1 MAENK
6 EINLGSLLTAKKAEI
21 KTAKD
26 RDRKDYILK
35 TVLDFGE
42 RFMSSFLIDQPAAM
56 KKEFIQAN
64 LEDARFEAA
73 LKREELKAKNN
84 YAIERKEDLDYINS
98 FSTPE
103 QGYLNLAEKNFL
115 ETSDGKKFIAN
126 GAEDAYVAF
135 PTTVTEN
142 ILKAKQEYLDT
153 EATRLKEAYEGYI
166 QDPNKI
172 IEELTEPDRISKEIR
187 DKLYAKTYSD
197 AEAQFGTFNF
207 IKGLF
212 GANTAAHSRFAYL
225 QDEIENRINEFNSD
239 VQSVAKRDTLS
250 KSPKLSEDM
259 LKAPFKLGTSYT
271 NRFTKLKTA
280 FGKLDTKDKITKDEL
295 NLIKSVFNVPAG
307 RILVLPTESNGVTS
321 GTNFTTQQRD
331 ELRANEANTNNLV
344 QNILLEATTPG
355 FGTFIPGVDEGLF
368 GVRKGDELRRRSDST
383 LGINVDLKA
392 NRQFVVRQKGVDA
405 NGDTVYKKQSIS
417 LVEALISDL
426 ALGAEF
432 FRYRDM
438 QNGQELSTVQS
449 NDVGYFYERKYLQ
462 FLVESGNLWFDTN
475 RVMHYDRPSLAKDI
489 TAAKDLT
496 KGYNEAD
503 YIYSILTK
511 QREEESI
518 SSNSFL
524 EQSIAAKIN
533 SLKNSVAQLP
543 ESADK
548 IYELENLA
556 SEKAIVQEFLIN
568 LAMPP
573 KELEGKLVKYK
584 QDETGNFSYF
594 IAGDLSSEESQI
606 LYEDF
611 IKTFNDN
618 EDLPLLK
625 TIFKIK

>member
-26 RDRKDYILK
+26 REKKDYILK

-42 RFMSSFLIDQPAAM
+42 KFMSSFLIDQPAAM

-64 LEDARFEAA
+64 LEDNRFEAA
-73 LKREELKAKNN
+73 LKREELKAKNS

-103 QGYLNLAEKNFL
+103 KGYLNLAEKNFL
-115 ETSDGKKFIAN
+115 ETKDGKKFTAL
-126 GAEDAYVAF
+126 GAEDAYVSF
-135 PTTVTEN
+135 PTEVTAN
-142 ILKAKQEYLDT
+142 ILKAKQEYLDS
-153 EATRLKEAYEGYI
+153 EATRLREAYEGYI

-187 DKLYAKTYSD
+187 DKLYAKTYAD

-207 IKGLF
+207 LKGLF

-259 LKAPFKLGTSYT
+259 LKAPFELGTSYT

-280 FGKLDTKDKITKDEL
+280 FGKLNTKDKINQDEL
-295 NLIKSVFNVPAG
+295 NLVRNVFNVPAG

-344 QNILLEATTPG
+344 QNILLEGTTSG
-355 FGTFIPGVDEGLF
+355 YYTGKVYE
-368 GVRKGDELRRRSDST
+368 KDELRRRSDSA
-383 LGINVDLKA
+383 LGINVDLEA

-417 LVEALISDL
+417 LTEALISDL

-438 QNGQELSTVQS
+438 QNGQGLSTVQS
-449 NDVGYFYERKYLQ
+449 NDVGYFYERKYVQ

-475 RVMHYDRPSLAKDI
+475 GVMHYDRPSLAKDI

-533 SLKNSVAQLP
+533 SLKNSVGQFPDA
-543 ESADK
+543 ADK
-548 IYELENLA
+548 INELENLN

-568 LAMPP
+568 LAMPS

-584 QDETGNFSYF
+584 QDETGNSSYF
-594 IAGDLSSEESQI
+594 IAGDLSDEESQI

-611 IKTFNDN
+611 IKAFNDN
-618 EDLPLLK
+618 EDYPLLK

>member
-115 ETSDGKKFIAN
+115 ETSDGKKFTAL
-126 GAEDAYVAF
+126 GAEDAYVSF
-135 PTTVTEN
+135 PTEVTAN
-142 ILKAKQEYLDT
+142 ILKAKQEYLDS
-153 EATRLKEAYEGYI
+153 EATRLREAYEGYI

-187 DKLYAKTYSD
+187 DKLYAKTYAD

-207 IKGLF
+207 LKGLF

-250 KSPKLSEDM
+250 KSPKLSGDM
-259 LKAPFKLGTSYT
+259 LKAPFELGTSYT

-280 FGKLDTKDKITKDEL
+280 FGKLDTKDKIKKDEL

-355 FGTFIPGVDEGLF
+355 VFSGVYEGD
-368 GVRKGDELRRRSDST
+368 KLRRRSDSA
-383 LGINVDLKA
+383 LGINVDLEA
-392 NRQFVVRQKGVDA
+392 GRQFVVRQKGVDA

-417 LVEALISDL
+417 LTEALISDL

-475 RVMHYDRPSLAKDI
+475 GVMHYDRPSLAKDI

-533 SLKNSVAQLP
+533 SLKNSVAQFP

-594 IAGDLSSEESQI
+594 IAGDLSAEESQI

>member
-115 ETSDGKKFIAN
+115 ETKDGKKYIAN

-271 NRFTKLKTA
+271 DRFNKLKRA
-280 FGKLDTKDKITKDEL
+280 FGDLDIDADINEDKK
-295 NLIKSVFNVPAG
+295 NLIKRLFNVPAG

-355 FGTFIPGVDEGLF
+355 FVYGEYE
-368 GVRKGDELRRRSDST
+368 GDELRRRSDSA
-383 LGINVDLKA
+383 LGINVDLEA
-392 NRQFVVRQKGVDA
+392 GRQFVVRQKGVDA

-438 QNGQELSTVQS
+438 QNGQGLSTVQS
-449 NDVGYFYERKYLQ
+449 NDVNYFYERKYLQ
-462 FLVESGNLWFDTN
+462 FLVESVNLWFDTN

-533 SLKNSVAQLP
+533 SLKNSVAQFP

-548 IYELENLA
+548 IYELENLT
-556 SEKAIVQEFLIN
+556 SEKAIVQEFLYN

-584 QDETGNFSYF
+584 QDETGNSSYF
-594 IAGDLSSEESQI
+594 IAGDLSAEESQI

>member
-73 LKREELKAKNN
+73 LKREELKAKNS
-84 YAIERKEDLDYINS
+84 YAVERKEDLDYINS

-115 ETSDGKKFIAN
+115 ETKDGKKFTAL
-126 GAEDAYVAF
+126 GAEDAYLDF
-135 PTTVTEN
+135 PTEVTAN

-153 EATRLKEAYEGYI
+153 EAARLKEIYEGYI
-166 QDPNKI
+166 KDPNKI

-187 DKLYAKTYSD
+187 DKLYAKTYAD

-207 IKGLF
+207 LKGLF

-239 VQSVAKRDTLS
+239 AQAVAKRDTLS

-259 LKAPFKLGTSYT
+259 LKAPFELGTSYT

-280 FGKLDTKDKITKDEL
+280 FGDLDIDADISEDKA
-295 NLIKSVFNVPAG
+295 NLIKRVFNIPAG

-321 GTNFTTQQRD
+321 GTNLTSQVRD
-331 ELRANEANTNNLV
+331 EFRDEGKTNNIV
-344 QNILLEATTPG
+344 QNIILESSTSNFRGKVT
-355 FGTFIPGVDEGLF
+355 EGS
-368 GVRKGDELRRRSDST
+368 ELRRRSDSA
-383 LGINVDLKA
+383 LGINVDLEA
-392 NRQFVVRQKGVDA
+392 DRQFVVRQKGVDA

-438 QNGQELSTVQS
+438 QNGQGLSTVQS

-475 RVMHYDRPSLAKDI
+475 NVMHYDRPSLAKDI

-533 SLKNSVAQLP
+533 SLKNSVAQFP

-548 IYELENLA
+548 IYELENLN
-556 SEKAIVQEFLIN
+556 SEKAMNQEFLIN

-584 QDETGNFSYF
+584 KDETGNFTYY
-594 IAGDLSSEESQI
+594 IAGDLSAEESQI
-606 LYEDF
+606 LYNDF
-611 IKTFNDN
+611 IKAFNDN

>member
-187 DKLYAKTYSD
+187 DKLYAKTYAD

-207 IKGLF
+207 LKGLF

-250 KSPKLSEDM
+250 KSPKLSGDM
-259 LKAPFKLGTSYT
+259 LKAPFELGTSYT

-280 FGKLDTKDKITKDEL
+280 FGKLDTKDKINQDEL
-295 NLIKSVFNVPAG
+295 NLVKNVFNVPAG

-344 QNILLEATTPG
+344 QNILLEANTPG
-355 FGTFIPGVDEGLF
+355 IRYGIYE
-368 GVRKGDELRRRSDST
+368 GDELRRRSDSA
-383 LGINVDLKA
+383 LGINVDLEA
-392 NRQFVVRQKGVDA
+392 NSQFVVRQKGVDA
-405 NGDTVYKKQSIS
+405 YGDTVYKKQSIS
-417 LVEALISDL
+417 LTEALISDL

-438 QNGQELSTVQS
+438 QNGQGLSTVQS

-533 SLKNSVAQLP
+533 SLKNSVAQFP

-584 QDETGNFSYF
+584 QDETGNSSYF
-594 IAGDLSSEESQI
+594 IAGDLSAEESQI

>member
-26 RDRKDYILK
+26 REKKDYILK

-42 RFMSSFLIDQPAAM
+42 KFMSSFLIDQPAAM

-64 LEDARFEAA
+64 LEDNRFEAA
-73 LKREELKAKNN
+73 LKREELKAKNS

-103 QGYLNLAEKNFL
+103 KGYLNLAEKNFL
-115 ETSDGKKFIAN
+115 ETKDGKKFTAL
-126 GAEDAYVAF
+126 GAEDAYVSF
-135 PTTVTEN
+135 PTEVTAN
-142 ILKAKQEYLDT
+142 ILKAKQEYLDS
-153 EATRLKEAYEGYI
+153 EATRLREAYEGYI

-187 DKLYAKTYSD
+187 DKLYAKTYAD

-207 IKGLF
+207 LKGLF

-250 KSPKLSEDM
+250 KSPKLSGDM
-259 LKAPFKLGTSYT
+259 LKAPFELGTSYT

-280 FGKLDTKDKITKDEL
+280 FGKLNTKDIINQDEL
-295 NLIKSVFNVPAG
+295 NLVRNVFNVPAG

-344 QNILLEATTPG
+344 QNILLEGTTSG
-355 FGTFIPGVDEGLF
+355 YYTGKVYE
-368 GVRKGDELRRRSDST
+368 KDELRRRSDSA
-383 LGINVDLKA
+383 LGINVDLEA

-417 LVEALISDL
+417 LTEALISDL

-438 QNGQELSTVQS
+438 QNGQGLSTVQS
-449 NDVGYFYERKYLQ
+449 NDVGYFYERKYVQ

-475 RVMHYDRPSLAKDI
+475 GVMHYDRPSLAKDI

-533 SLKNSVAQLP
+533 SLKNSVGQFPDA
-543 ESADK
+543 ADK
-548 IYELENLA
+548 INELENLN

-568 LAMPP
+568 LAMPS

-584 QDETGNFSYF
+584 QDETGNSSYF
-594 IAGDLSSEESQI
+594 IAGDLSAEESQI

-611 IKTFNDN
+611 IKAFNDN
-618 EDLPLLK
+618 EDYPLLK

>member
-26 RDRKDYILK
+26 REKKDYILK

-64 LEDARFEAA
+64 LEDNRFEAA
-73 LKREELKAKNN
+73 LKREELKAKNS

-103 QGYLNLAEKNFL
+103 KGYLNLAEKNFL
-115 ETSDGKKFIAN
+115 ETKDGKKFTAL
-126 GAEDAYVAF
+126 GAEDAYVSF

-142 ILKAKQEYLDT
+142 ILKAKQEYLDS
-153 EATRLKEAYEGYI
+153 EATRLREAYEGYI

-187 DKLYAKTYSD
+187 DKLYAKTYAD

-207 IKGLF
+207 LKGLF

-259 LKAPFKLGTSYT
+259 LKAPFELGTSYT

-280 FGKLDTKDKITKDEL
+280 FGKLNTKDKINQDEL
-295 NLIKSVFNVPAG
+295 NLVRNVFNVPAG

-344 QNILLEATTPG
+344 QNILLEGTTSG
-355 FGTFIPGVDEGLF
+355 YYTGKVYE
-368 GVRKGDELRRRSDST
+368 KDELRRRSDSA
-383 LGINVDLKA
+383 LGINVDLEA

-417 LVEALISDL
+417 LTEALISDL

-438 QNGQELSTVQS
+438 QNGQGLSTVQS
-449 NDVGYFYERKYLQ
+449 NDVGYFYERKYVQ

-475 RVMHYDRPSLAKDI
+475 GVMHYDRPSLAKDI

-533 SLKNSVAQLP
+533 SLKNSVGQFPDA
-543 ESADK
+543 ADK
-548 IYELENLA
+548 INELENLN

-568 LAMPP
+568 LAMPS

-584 QDETGNFSYF
+584 QDETGNSSYF
-594 IAGDLSSEESQI
+594 IAGDLSAEESQI

-611 IKTFNDN
+611 IKAFNDN
-618 EDLPLLK
+618 EDYPLLK

>member
-26 RDRKDYILK
+26 REKKDYVLK

-64 LEDARFEAA
+64 LEDNRFEAA

-115 ETSDGKKFIAN
+115 ETSDGKKFTAL
-126 GAEDAYVAF
+126 GAEDAYVDF

-142 ILKAKQEYLDT
+142 ILKAKEEYLDS

-187 DKLYAKTYSD
+187 DKLYAKTYAD

-250 KSPKLSEDM
+250 KSPKLSGDM
-259 LKAPFKLGTSYT
+259 LKAPFKLGSSYT
-271 NRFTKLKTA
+271 TRFNKLKEA
-280 FGKLDTKDKITKDEL
+280 FGDLDIDADIKEDKK
-295 NLIKSVFNVPAG
+295 NLIKNVFNIPAG

-331 ELRANEANTNNLV
+331 ELRTNDANTNNLV

-355 FGTFIPGVDEGLF
+355 FVYGEYE
-368 GVRKGDELRRRSDST
+368 GDELRRRSDSA
-383 LGINVDLKA
+383 LGINVDLEA
-392 NRQFVVRQKGVDA
+392 GRQFVVRQKGVDA

-417 LVEALISDL
+417 LTEALISDL

-533 SLKNSVAQLP
+533 SLKNSVAQFP

-584 QDETGNFSYF
+584 QDETGNSSYF
-594 IAGDLSSEESQI
+594 IAGDLSAEESQI

>member
-26 RDRKDYILK
+26 REKKDYILK

-42 RFMSSFLIDQPAAM
+42 KFMSSFLIDQPAAM

-64 LEDARFEAA
+64 LEDNRFEAA
-73 LKREELKAKNN
+73 LKREELKAKNS

-103 QGYLNLAEKNFL
+103 KGYLNLAEKNFL
-115 ETSDGKKFIAN
+115 ETKDGKKFTAL
-126 GAEDAYVAF
+126 GAEDAYVSF
-135 PTTVTEN
+135 PTEVTAN
-142 ILKAKQEYLDT
+142 ILKAKQEYLDS
-153 EATRLKEAYEGYI
+153 EATRLREAYEGYI

-187 DKLYAKTYSD
+187 DKLYAKTYAD

-207 IKGLF
+207 LKGLF

-259 LKAPFKLGTSYT
+259 LKAPFELGTSYT

-280 FGKLDTKDKITKDEL
+280 FGKLNTKDKINQDEL
-295 NLIKSVFNVPAG
+295 NLVRNVFNVPAG
-307 RILVLPTESNGVTS
+307 RLLVLPTESNGVTS

-344 QNILLEATTPG
+344 QNILLEGTTSG
-355 FGTFIPGVDEGLF
+355 YYTGKVYE
-368 GVRKGDELRRRSDST
+368 KDELRRRSDSA
-383 LGINVDLKA
+383 LGINVDLEA

-417 LVEALISDL
+417 LTEALISDL

-438 QNGQELSTVQS
+438 QNGQGLSTVQS
-449 NDVGYFYERKYLQ
+449 NDVGYFYERKYVQ

-475 RVMHYDRPSLAKDI
+475 GVMHYDRPSLAKDI

-533 SLKNSVAQLP
+533 SLKNSVGQFPDA
-543 ESADK
+543 ADK
-548 IYELENLA
+548 INELENLN

-568 LAMPP
+568 LAMPS

-584 QDETGNFSYF
+584 KDETGNFSYF
-594 IAGDLSSEESQI
+594 IAGDLSAEESQI

-611 IKTFNDN
+611 IKSFNDN
-618 EDLPLLK
+618 EDYPLLK

>member
-26 RDRKDYILK
+26 REKKDYVLK

-115 ETSDGKKFIAN
+115 ETKDGKKFIAN

-187 DKLYAKTYSD
+187 DKLYAKTYAD

-207 IKGLF
+207 LKGLF

-250 KSPKLSEDM
+250 KSPKLSGDM
-259 LKAPFKLGTSYT
+259 LKAPFELGTSYT

-280 FGKLDTKDKITKDEL
+280 FGKLDTKDKINQDEL
-295 NLIKSVFNVPAG
+295 NLVKNVFNVPAG

-355 FGTFIPGVDEGLF
+355 FVYGEYE
-368 GVRKGDELRRRSDST
+368 GDELRRRSDSA
-383 LGINVDLKA
+383 LGINVDLEA
-392 NRQFVVRQKGVDA
+392 GRQFVVRQKGTDK

-417 LVEALISDL
+417 LTEALISDL

-438 QNGQELSTVQS
+438 QNGQGLSTVQS

-533 SLKNSVAQLP
+533 SLKNSVAQFP

-548 IYELENLA
+548 IYELENLT

-584 QDETGNFSYF
+584 QDETGNSSYF
-594 IAGDLSSEESQI
+594 IAGDLSAEESQI

>member
-73 LKREELKAKNN
+73 LKREELKAKNS
-84 YAIERKEDLDYINS
+84 YAVERKEDLDYINS

-115 ETSDGKKFIAN
+115 ETKDGKKFTAL
-126 GAEDAYVAF
+126 GAEDAYLDF
-135 PTTVTEN
+135 PTEVTAN

-153 EATRLKEAYEGYI
+153 EAARLKEIYEGYI
-166 QDPNKI
+166 KDPNKI

-187 DKLYAKTYSD
+187 DKLYAKTYAD

-207 IKGLF
+207 LKGLF

-239 VQSVAKRDTLS
+239 AQAVAKRDTLS

-259 LKAPFKLGTSYT
+259 LKAPFELGDSYT
-271 NRFTKLKTA
+271 NRFNKLKQA
-280 FGKLDTKDKITKDEL
+280 FGDLDIDADISEDKA
-295 NLIKSVFNVPAG
+295 NLIKRVFNIPAG

-321 GTNFTTQQRD
+321 GTNLTSQVRD
-331 ELRANEANTNNLV
+331 EFRDEGKTNNIV
-344 QNILLEATTPG
+344 QNIILESSTSNFRGKVT
-355 FGTFIPGVDEGLF
+355 EGS
-368 GVRKGDELRRRSDST
+368 ELRRRSDSA
-383 LGINVDLKA
+383 LGINVDLEA
-392 NRQFVVRQKGVDA
+392 DRQFVVRQKGVDA

-438 QNGQELSTVQS
+438 QNGQGLSTVQS

-475 RVMHYDRPSLAKDI
+475 GVMHYDRPSLAKDI

-533 SLKNSVAQLP
+533 SLKNSVAQFP

-548 IYELENLA
+548 IYELENLN
-556 SEKAIVQEFLIN
+556 SEKAMNQEFLIN

-584 QDETGNFSYF
+584 KDETGNFTYY
-594 IAGDLSSEESQI
+594 IAGDLSAEESQI
-606 LYEDF
+606 LYNDF
-611 IKTFNDN
+611 IKAFNDN

>member
-64 LEDARFEAA
+64 LEDAKFEAA
-73 LKREELKAKNN
+73 LKREELKAKNS

-115 ETSDGKKFIAN
+115 ETKDGKKFTAL
-126 GAEDAYVAF
+126 GAEDAYVSF
-135 PTTVTEN
+135 PTEVTAN

-153 EATRLKEAYEGYI
+153 EAARLKEIYEGYI

-187 DKLYAKTYSD
+187 DKLYAKTYAD

-207 IKGLF
+207 LKGLF

-225 QDEIENRINEFNSD
+225 QDEIENRINEFNRD
-239 VQSVAKRDTLS
+239 AQAVAKRDTLS

-259 LKAPFKLGTSYT
+259 LKAPFELGTSYT
-271 NRFTKLKTA
+271 TRFNKLKQD
-280 FGKLDTKDKITKDEL
+280 FGDLDTDADIDENKE
-295 NLIKSVFNVPAG
+295 NLIKRVFNIPAG
-307 RILVLPTESNGVTS
+307 RILILPTESNGVTS
-321 GTNFTTQQRD
+321 GTNYTSQQRD
-331 ELRANEANTNNLV
+331 DLRTNEANTNNLV
-344 QNILLEATTPG
+344 QNIILEASTSG
-355 FGTFIPGVDEGLF
+355 FTGVTEGS
-368 GVRKGDELRRRSDST
+368 ELRRRSDSA
-383 LGINVDLKA
+383 LGINVDLEA
-392 NRQFVVRQKGVDA
+392 DRQFVVRQKGVDA

-438 QNGQELSTVQS
+438 QNGQGLSIVQS
-449 NDVGYFYERKYLQ
+449 NDVNYFYERKYLQ

-475 RVMHYDRPSLAKDI
+475 KVMHYDRPSLAKDI

-533 SLKNSVAQLP
+533 SLKNSVAQFP

-548 IYELENLA
+548 IYELENLN
-556 SEKAIVQEFLIN
+556 SEKAMHQEFLIN

-584 QDETGNFSYF
+584 KDETGNFTYY
-594 IAGDLSSEESQI
+594 IAGDLSTEESRI

-611 IKTFNDN
+611 IKAFNDN

>member
-26 RDRKDYILK
+26 REKKDYILK

-42 RFMSSFLIDQPAAM
+42 KFMSSFLIDQPAAM

-64 LEDARFEAA
+64 LEDNRFEAA
-73 LKREELKAKNN
+73 LKREELKAKNS

-103 QGYLNLAEKNFL
+103 KGYLNLAEKNFL
-115 ETSDGKKFIAN
+115 ETKDGKKFTAL
-126 GAEDAYVAF
+126 GAEDAYVSF
-135 PTTVTEN
+135 PTEVTAN

-153 EATRLKEAYEGYI
+153 EATRLREAYEGYI

-187 DKLYAKTYSD
+187 DKLYAKTYAD

-207 IKGLF
+207 LKGLF

-250 KSPKLSEDM
+250 KSPKLSGDM
-259 LKAPFKLGTSYT
+259 LKAPFELGTSYT

-280 FGKLDTKDKITKDEL
+280 FGKLNTKDKINQDEL
-295 NLIKSVFNVPAG
+295 NLVRNVFNVPAG

-344 QNILLEATTPG
+344 QNILLEGTTSG
-355 FGTFIPGVDEGLF
+355 YYTGKVYE
-368 GVRKGDELRRRSDST
+368 KDELRRRSDSA
-383 LGINVDLKA
+383 LGINVDLEA

-417 LVEALISDL
+417 LTEALISDL

-438 QNGQELSTVQS
+438 QNGQGLSTVQS
-449 NDVGYFYERKYLQ
+449 NDVGYFYERKYVQ

-475 RVMHYDRPSLAKDI
+475 GVMHYDRPSLAKDI

-533 SLKNSVAQLP
+533 SLKNSVGQFPDA
-543 ESADK
+543 ADK
-548 IYELENLA
+548 INELENLN

-568 LAMPP
+568 LAMPS

-584 QDETGNFSYF
+584 QDETGNSSYF
-594 IAGDLSSEESQI
+594 IAGDLSAEESQI

-611 IKTFNDN
+611 IKAFNDN
-618 EDLPLLK
+618 EDYPLLK

>member
-26 RDRKDYILK
+26 REKKDYILK

-64 LEDARFEAA
+64 LEDNRFEAA
-73 LKREELKAKNN
+73 LKREELKAKNS

-103 QGYLNLAEKNFL
+103 KGYLNLAEKNFL
-115 ETSDGKKFIAN
+115 ETKDGKKFTAL
-126 GAEDAYVAF
+126 GAEDAYVSF
-135 PTTVTEN
+135 PTEVTAN
-142 ILKAKQEYLDT
+142 ILKAKQEYLDS
-153 EATRLKEAYEGYI
+153 EATRLREAYEGYI

-187 DKLYAKTYSD
+187 DKLYAKTYAD

-207 IKGLF
+207 LKGLF

-250 KSPKLSEDM
+250 KSPKLSGDM
-259 LKAPFKLGTSYT
+259 LKAPFELGTSYT

-280 FGKLDTKDKITKDEL
+280 FGKLNTKDKINQDEL
-295 NLIKSVFNVPAG
+295 NLVRNVFNVPAG

-344 QNILLEATTPG
+344 QNILLEGTTSG
-355 FGTFIPGVDEGLF
+355 YYTGKVYE
-368 GVRKGDELRRRSDST
+368 KDELRRRSDSA
-383 LGINVDLKA
+383 LGINVDLEA

-417 LVEALISDL
+417 LTEALISDL

-438 QNGQELSTVQS
+438 QNGQGLSTVQS
-449 NDVGYFYERKYLQ
+449 NDVGYFYERKYVQ

-475 RVMHYDRPSLAKDI
+475 GVMHYDRPSLAKDI

-533 SLKNSVAQLP
+533 SLKNSVGQFPDA
-543 ESADK
+543 ADK
-548 IYELENLA
+548 INELENLN

-568 LAMPP
+568 LAMPS

-584 QDETGNFSYF
+584 QDETGNSSYF
-594 IAGDLSSEESQI
+594 IAGDLSAEESQI

-611 IKTFNDN
+611 IKAFNDN
-618 EDLPLLK
+618 EDYPLLK

>member
-26 RDRKDYILK
+26 RDKKDYILK

-64 LEDARFEAA
+64 LEDNRFEAA
-73 LKREELKAKNN
+73 LKREELKAKNS

-103 QGYLNLAEKNFL
+103 KGYLNLAEKNFL
-115 ETSDGKKFIAN
+115 ETKDGKKFTAL
-126 GAEDAYVAF
+126 GAEDAYVSF
-135 PTTVTEN
+135 PTEVTAN
-142 ILKAKQEYLDT
+142 ILKAKQEYLDS
-153 EATRLKEAYEGYI
+153 EATRLREAYEGYI

-187 DKLYAKTYSD
+187 DKLYAKTYAD

-207 IKGLF
+207 LKGLF

-250 KSPKLSEDM
+250 KSPKLSGDM
-259 LKAPFKLGTSYT
+259 LKAPFELGTSYT

-280 FGKLDTKDKITKDEL
+280 FGKLNTKDKINQDEL
-295 NLIKSVFNVPAG
+295 NLVRNVFNVPAG

-344 QNILLEATTPG
+344 QNILLEGTTSG
-355 FGTFIPGVDEGLF
+355 YYTGKVYE
-368 GVRKGDELRRRSDST
+368 KDELRRRSDSA
-383 LGINVDLKA
+383 LGINVDLEA

-417 LVEALISDL
+417 LTEALISDL

-438 QNGQELSTVQS
+438 QNGQGLSTVQS
-449 NDVGYFYERKYLQ
+449 NDVGYFYERKYVQ

-475 RVMHYDRPSLAKDI
+475 GVMHYDRPSLAKDI

-533 SLKNSVAQLP
+533 SLKNSVGQFPDA
-543 ESADK
+543 ADK
-548 IYELENLA
+548 INELENLN

-568 LAMPP
+568 LAMPS

-584 QDETGNFSYF
+584 QDETGNSSYF
-594 IAGDLSSEESQI
+594 IAGDLSAEESQI

-611 IKTFNDN
+611 IKAFNDN
-618 EDLPLLK
+618 EDYPLLK

>member
-26 RDRKDYILK
+26 REKKDYVLK

-115 ETSDGKKFIAN
+115 ETKDGKKFTAL

-187 DKLYAKTYSD
+187 DKLYAKTYAD

-207 IKGLF
+207 LKGLF

-250 KSPKLSEDM
+250 KSPKLSGDM
-259 LKAPFKLGTSYT
+259 LKAPFELGTSYT

-280 FGKLDTKDKITKDEL
+280 FGKLDTKDKINQDEL
-295 NLIKSVFNVPAG
+295 NLVKNVFNVPAG

-344 QNILLEATTPG
+344 QNILLEANTPG
-355 FGTFIPGVDEGLF
+355 IRYGIYE
-368 GVRKGDELRRRSDST
+368 GDELRRRSDSA
-383 LGINVDLKA
+383 LGINVDLEA

-417 LVEALISDL
+417 LTEALISDL

-438 QNGQELSTVQS
+438 QNGQGLSTVQS

-533 SLKNSVAQLP
+533 SLKNSVAQFP

-584 QDETGNFSYF
+584 QDETGNSSYF
-594 IAGDLSSEESQI
+594 IAGDLSAEESQI

>member
-26 RDRKDYILK
+26 REKKDYILK

-42 RFMSSFLIDQPAAM
+42 KFMSSFLIDQPAAM

-64 LEDARFEAA
+64 LEDNRFEAA
-73 LKREELKAKNN
+73 LKREELKAKNS

-103 QGYLNLAEKNFL
+103 KGYLNLAEKNFL
-115 ETSDGKKFIAN
+115 ETKDGKKFTAL
-126 GAEDAYVAF
+126 GAEDAYVSF
-135 PTTVTEN
+135 PTEVTAN
-142 ILKAKQEYLDT
+142 ILKAKQEYLDS
-153 EATRLKEAYEGYI
+153 EATRLREAYEGYI

-187 DKLYAKTYSD
+187 DKLYAKTYAD

-207 IKGLF
+207 LKGLF

-259 LKAPFKLGTSYT
+259 LKAPFELGTSYT

-280 FGKLDTKDKITKDEL
+280 FGKLNTKDKINQDEL
-295 NLIKSVFNVPAG
+295 NLVRNVFNVPAG

-344 QNILLEATTPG
+344 QNILLEGTTSG
-355 FGTFIPGVDEGLF
+355 YYTGKVYE
-368 GVRKGDELRRRSDST
+368 KDELRRRSDSA
-383 LGINVDLKA
+383 LGINVDLEA

-417 LVEALISDL
+417 LTEALISDL

-438 QNGQELSTVQS
+438 QNGQGLSTVQS
-449 NDVGYFYERKYLQ
+449 NDVGYFYERKYVQ

-475 RVMHYDRPSLAKDI
+475 GVMHYDRPSLAKDI

-533 SLKNSVAQLP
+533 SLKNSVGQFPDA
-543 ESADK
+543 ADK
-548 IYELENLA
+548 INELENLN

-568 LAMPP
+568 LAMPS

-584 QDETGNFSYF
+584 KDETGNFSYF
-594 IAGDLSSEESQI
+594 IAGDLSAEESQI

-611 IKTFNDN
+611 IKAFNDN
-618 EDLPLLK
+618 EDYPLLK

>member
-73 LKREELKAKNN
+73 LKREELKAKNS
-84 YAIERKEDLDYINS
+84 YAVERKEDLDYINS

-115 ETSDGKKFIAN
+115 ETKDGKKFTAL
-126 GAEDAYVAF
+126 GAEDAYLDF
-135 PTTVTEN
+135 PTEVTAN

-153 EATRLKEAYEGYI
+153 EAARLKEIYEGYI
-166 QDPNKI
+166 KDPNKI

-187 DKLYAKTYSD
+187 DKLYAKTYAD

-207 IKGLF
+207 LKGLF

-239 VQSVAKRDTLS
+239 AQAVAKRDTLS

-259 LKAPFKLGTSYT
+259 LKAPFELGTSYT

-280 FGKLDTKDKITKDEL
+280 FGDLDIDADISEDKA
-295 NLIKSVFNVPAG
+295 NLIKRVFNIPAG

-321 GTNFTTQQRD
+321 GTNLTSQVRD
-331 ELRANEANTNNLV
+331 EFRDEGKTNNIV
-344 QNILLEATTPG
+344 QNIILESSTSNFRGKVT
-355 FGTFIPGVDEGLF
+355 EGS
-368 GVRKGDELRRRSDST
+368 ELRRRSDSA
-383 LGINVDLKA
+383 LGINVDLEA
-392 NRQFVVRQKGVDA
+392 DRQFVVRQKGVDA

-438 QNGQELSTVQS
+438 QNGQGLSTVQS

-475 RVMHYDRPSLAKDI
+475 GVMHYDRPSLAKDI

-533 SLKNSVAQLP
+533 SLKNSVAQFP

-548 IYELENLA
+548 IYELENLN
-556 SEKAIVQEFLIN
+556 SEKAMNQEFLIN

-584 QDETGNFSYF
+584 KDETGNFTYY
-594 IAGDLSSEESQI
+594 IAGDLSAEESQI
-606 LYEDF
+606 LYNDF
-611 IKTFNDN
+611 IKAFNDN

>member
-26 RDRKDYILK
+26 REKKDYILK

-42 RFMSSFLIDQPAAM
+42 KFMSSFLIDQPAAM

-64 LEDARFEAA
+64 LEDNRFEAA
-73 LKREELKAKNN
+73 LKREELKAKNS

-115 ETSDGKKFIAN
+115 ETKDGKKFTAL
-126 GAEDAYVAF
+126 GAEDAYVSF

-142 ILKAKQEYLDT
+142 ILKAKQEYLDS
-153 EATRLKEAYEGYI
+153 EATRLREAYEGYI

-187 DKLYAKTYSD
+187 DKLYAKTYAD

-207 IKGLF
+207 LKGLF

-250 KSPKLSEDM
+250 KSPKLSGDM
-259 LKAPFKLGTSYT
+259 LKAPFELGTSYT

-280 FGKLDTKDKITKDEL
+280 FGKLNTKDKINQDEL
-295 NLIKSVFNVPAG
+295 NLVRNVFNVPAG

-344 QNILLEATTPG
+344 QNILLEGTTSG
-355 FGTFIPGVDEGLF
+355 YYTGKVYE
-368 GVRKGDELRRRSDST
+368 KDELRRRSDSA
-383 LGINVDLKA
+383 LGINVDLEA

-417 LVEALISDL
+417 LTEALISDL

-438 QNGQELSTVQS
+438 QNGQGLSTVQS
-449 NDVGYFYERKYLQ
+449 NDVGYFYERKYVQ

-475 RVMHYDRPSLAKDI
+475 GVMHYDRPSLAKDI

-533 SLKNSVAQLP
+533 SLKNSVGQFPDA
-543 ESADK
+543 ADK
-548 IYELENLA
+548 INELENLN

-568 LAMPP
+568 LAMPS

-584 QDETGNFSYF
+584 KDETGNFSYF
-594 IAGDLSSEESQI
+594 IAGDLSAEESQI

-611 IKTFNDN
+611 IKSFNDN
-618 EDLPLLK
+618 EDYPLLK

>member
-115 ETSDGKKFIAN
+115 ETKDGKKFTAL
-126 GAEDAYVAF
+126 GAEDAYLDF

-153 EATRLKEAYEGYI
+153 EAARLKEIYEGYI

-187 DKLYAKTYSD
+187 DKLYAKTYAD

-207 IKGLF
+207 LKGLF

-225 QDEIENRINEFNSD
+225 QDEIENRINEFNRD
-239 VQSVAKRDTLS
+239 AQAVAKRDTLS

-259 LKAPFKLGTSYT
+259 LKAPFRLGDSYT
-271 NRFTKLKTA
+271 NRFNKLKSA
-280 FGKLDTKDKITKDEL
+280 FGDLDTDAKLTEDQE
-295 NLIKSVFNVPAG
+295 NLIKRVFNIPAG

-321 GTNFTTQQRD
+321 GTNYTSQQRD
-331 ELRANEANTNNLV
+331 ELRTNEANTNNLV
-344 QNILLEATTPG
+344 QNIILESSTSG
-355 FGTFIPGVDEGLF
+355 FTGVTEGS
-368 GVRKGDELRRRSDST
+368 ELRRRSDSA
-383 LGINVDLKA
+383 LGINVDLEA
-392 NRQFVVRQKGVDA
+392 DRQFVVRQKGVDA

-438 QNGQELSTVQS
+438 QNGQGLSTVQS

-475 RVMHYDRPSLAKDI
+475 GVMHYDRPSLAKDI

-533 SLKNSVAQLP
+533 SLKNSVAQFP

-548 IYELENLA
+548 IYELENLN
-556 SEKAIVQEFLIN
+556 SEKAMVQEFLIN

-584 QDETGNFSYF
+584 KDETGNFTYY
-594 IAGDLSSEESQI
+594 IAGDLSAEESQI

>member
-1 MAENK
+1 
-6 EINLGSLLTAKKAEI
+6 
-21 KTAKD
+21 
-26 RDRKDYILK
+26 
-35 TVLDFGE
+35 
-42 RFMSSFLIDQPAAM
+42 M

-115 ETSDGKKFIAN
+115 ETKDGKKFTAL
-126 GAEDAYVAF
+126 GAEDAYLDF

-153 EATRLKEAYEGYI
+153 EAARLKEIYEGYI

-187 DKLYAKTYSD
+187 DKLYAKTYAD

-207 IKGLF
+207 LKGLF

-225 QDEIENRINEFNSD
+225 QDEIENRINEFNRD
-239 VQSVAKRDTLS
+239 AQAVAKRDTLS

-259 LKAPFKLGTSYT
+259 LKAPFRLGDSYT
-271 NRFTKLKTA
+271 NRFNKLKSA
-280 FGKLDTKDKITKDEL
+280 FGDLDTDAKLTEDQE
-295 NLIKSVFNVPAG
+295 NLIKRVFNIPAG

-321 GTNFTTQQRD
+321 GTNYTSQQRD
-331 ELRANEANTNNLV
+331 ELRTNEANTNNLV
-344 QNILLEATTPG
+344 QNIILESSTSG
-355 FGTFIPGVDEGLF
+355 FTGVTEGS
-368 GVRKGDELRRRSDST
+368 ELRRRSDSA
-383 LGINVDLKA
+383 LGINVDLEA
-392 NRQFVVRQKGVDA
+392 DRQFVVRQKGVDA

-438 QNGQELSTVQS
+438 QNGQGLSTVQS

-475 RVMHYDRPSLAKDI
+475 GVMHYDRPSLAKDI

-533 SLKNSVAQLP
+533 SLKNSVAQFP

-548 IYELENLA
+548 IYELENLN
-556 SEKAIVQEFLIN
+556 SEKAMVQEFLIN

-584 QDETGNFSYF
+584 KDETGNFTYY
-594 IAGDLSSEESQI
+594 IAGDLSAEESQI

>member
-26 RDRKDYILK
+26 REKKDYILK

-64 LEDARFEAA
+64 LEDNRFEAA
-73 LKREELKAKNN
+73 LKREELKAKNS

-103 QGYLNLAEKNFL
+103 KGYLNLAEKNFL
-115 ETSDGKKFIAN
+115 ETKDGKKFTAL
-126 GAEDAYVAF
+126 GAEDAYVSF

-153 EATRLKEAYEGYI
+153 EATRLREAYEGYI

-187 DKLYAKTYSD
+187 DKLYAKTYAD

-207 IKGLF
+207 LKGLF

-250 KSPKLSEDM
+250 KSPKLSGDM
-259 LKAPFKLGTSYT
+259 LKAPFELGTSYT

-280 FGKLDTKDKITKDEL
+280 YGKLNTKDKINQHEL
-295 NLIKSVFNVPAG
+295 NLVRNVFNVPAG

-344 QNILLEATTPG
+344 QNILLEGTTSG
-355 FGTFIPGVDEGLF
+355 YYTGKVYE
-368 GVRKGDELRRRSDST
+368 KDELRRRSDSA
-383 LGINVDLKA
+383 LGINVDLEA

-417 LVEALISDL
+417 LTEALISDL

-438 QNGQELSTVQS
+438 QNGQGLSTVQS
-449 NDVGYFYERKYLQ
+449 NDVGYFYERKYVQ

-475 RVMHYDRPSLAKDI
+475 GVMHYDRPSLAKDI

-533 SLKNSVAQLP
+533 SLKNSVGQFPDA
-543 ESADK
+543 ADK
-548 IYELENLA
+548 INELENLN

-568 LAMPP
+568 LAMPS

-584 QDETGNFSYF
+584 QDETGNSSYF
-594 IAGDLSSEESQI
+594 IAGDLSAEESQI

-611 IKTFNDN
+611 IKAFNDN
-618 EDLPLLK
+618 EDYPLLK

>member
-26 RDRKDYILK
+26 REKKDYVLK

-103 QGYLNLAEKNFL
+103 KGYLNLAEKNFL

-187 DKLYAKTYSD
+187 DKLYAKTYAD

-207 IKGLF
+207 LKGLF

-250 KSPKLSEDM
+250 KSPKLSGDM
-259 LKAPFKLGTSYT
+259 LKAPFELGTSYT

-280 FGKLDTKDKITKDEL
+280 FGKLDTKDKINQDEL
-295 NLIKSVFNVPAG
+295 NLVKNVFNVPAG

-344 QNILLEATTPG
+344 QNILLEANTPG
-355 FGTFIPGVDEGLF
+355 IRYGIYE
-368 GVRKGDELRRRSDST
+368 GDELRRRSDSA
-383 LGINVDLKA
+383 LGINVDLEA

-438 QNGQELSTVQS
+438 QNGQGLSTVQS

-533 SLKNSVAQLP
+533 SLKNSVAQFP

-584 QDETGNFSYF
+584 QDETGNSSYF
-594 IAGDLSSEESQI
+594 IAGDLSAEESQI